1 MLEADSRTVAMAV
14 EFDTCD
20 EFGLVEGSASRL
32 VGWMAL
38 LSSTAMIGNETRVV
52 AQLAQPSDVAA
63 LLRMATQLRLPE
75 YFRWQNASDPCG
87 DR

>member
-1 MLEADSRTVAMAV
+1 MLEANSRTVAMAV

-32 VGWMAL
+32 VGWMEL
-38 LSSTAMIGNETRVV
+38 LSSTAVIGNETRV
-52 AQLAQPSDVAA
+52 AAKLTQPSDVAA
-63 LLRMATQLRLPE
+63 LLLMAAQLRLPE
-75 YFRWQNASDPCG
+75 YFRWQNASDPCR